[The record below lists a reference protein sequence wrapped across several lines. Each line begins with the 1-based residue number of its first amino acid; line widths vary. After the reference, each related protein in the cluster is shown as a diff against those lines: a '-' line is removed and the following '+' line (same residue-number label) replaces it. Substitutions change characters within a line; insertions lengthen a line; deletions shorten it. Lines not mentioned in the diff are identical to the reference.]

1 MTRPDRSRRATP
13 ALAAVLA
20 AGVPH
25 EVLTY
30 TVTEV
35 HPGQGYGLAV
45 ARALGIDPAQMFKT
59 LMVQGPEGQIGTAV
73 IPVECSLELKSAA
86 VAFGWK
92 RSVLAT
98 PEVAERRSGSVV
110 GGISPLGHRRP
121 SPVALDRSAQDL
133 EELGASI
140 IVSAGQRGLSLRLSP
155 ADLVRLTDA
164 MVVPLTVPV

>member
-73 IPVECSLELKSAA
+73 IPVDCSLDLKSAA

>member
-35 HPGQGYGLAV
+35 HPGQGYGPAV

-59 LMVQGPEGQIGTAV
+59 LMIQGPEGQIGTAV

>member
-13 ALAAVLA
+13 ALAALHA
-20 AGVPH
+20 ARIPH

-35 HPGQGYGLAV
+35 HPGQGYGPAV

-59 LMVQGPEGQIGTAV
+59 LMVQSPEGQIGTAA
-73 IPVECSLELKSAA
+73 IPVDCSLDLKSAA

-133 EELGASI
+133 EELGASSL
-140 IVSAGQRGLSLRLSP
+140 VSAGQRGLSLRLSP

>member
-92 RSVLAT
+92 RSVLAP

>member
-140 IVSAGQRGLSLRLSP
+140 IVSAGQRGLSLRLPP

>member
-73 IPVECSLELKSAA
+73 IAVECSLELKSAA

-92 RSVLAT
+92 RSVLA
-98 PEVAERRSGSVV
+98 PREVAERSSGSVL

>member
-73 IPVECSLELKSAA
+73 IPVDCSLELKSAA